1 MHQCRVGD
9 VFEFVQPLQRN
20 ELERETLLVP
30 YKHSHD
36 LIAEQFYNNAD
47 DDEMLTIPSYQPQE
61 DTFMSLLHVA
71 LKIMRDLIAQPR
83 HNGFTVD
90 EDTAIKCVP

>member
-1 MHQCRVGD
+1 MYLSLFSHCSATSLKVKHI
-9 VFEFVQPLQRN
+9 
-20 ELERETLLVP
+20 LVP
-30 YKHSHD
+30 YKYSHD

-47 DDEMLTIPSYQPQE
+47 DDEIVTIPSYQPQE